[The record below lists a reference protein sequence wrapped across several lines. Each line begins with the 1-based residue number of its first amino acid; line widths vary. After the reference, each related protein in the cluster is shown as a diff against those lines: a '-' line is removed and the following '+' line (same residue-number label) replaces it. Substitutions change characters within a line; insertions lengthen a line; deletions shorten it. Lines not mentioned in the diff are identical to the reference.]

1 MKIRELRT
9 VLDQLRR
16 LYGAGGAKSAEK
28 DLKAAYTALEP
39 HDTKSVQEFVA
50 GAQEKLASK
59 GRTPPQPP
67 ATADDGDYAEQYV
80 QHLLDAGTDKAAFYA
95 VFRQIKSDARVKLT
109 DADVIAR
116 QYTGYK
122 AKYKKKP
129 AAFEDIE
136 KVFIERA
143 RFENKMKA
151 AR

>member
-16 LYGAGGAKSAEK
+16 LYGAGGAKSAEG
-28 DLKAAYTALEP
+28 DLKAAYNALEP
-39 HDTKSVQEFVA
+39 HETKSVEEFVA
-50 GAQEKLASK
+50 ETQEKLAGK
-59 GRTPPQPP
+59 GRIQPQPP
-67 ATADDGDYAEQYV
+67 APVGDDYAEQYV
-80 QHLLDAGTDKAAFYA
+80 RQLLDAGTDKAAFYA
-95 VFRQIKSDARVKLT
+95 IFRQIKSDARVKLP
-109 DADVIAR
+109 DADAIAR

-122 AKYKKKP
+122 ARYKKKP
-129 AAFEDIE
+129 VAFEDIE